1 MRQLISKFTRLIN
14 TAIVCSFISS
24 FALLSCTFI
33 GMNDISDKI
42 IGMIFPIIF
51 WLGLIAE
58 QILIWKSNA
67 IRKEIENI
75 GGTRKF
81 RGRPGIINIWKNRYG
96 AIADIVCIVSL
107 LLSVVF
113 MIIGIGEKAIQYI
126 LIFLLV
132 LSFRLHCILNG
143 QNFRYKKYLE
153 KRKVKNDI

>member
-1 MRQLISKFTRLIN
+1 MRQLILKFTRLIN

-42 IGMIFPIIF
+42 IGIIFPIMF
-51 WLGLIAE
+51 WFGLVAE

-67 IRKEIENI
+67 VRKEIENA
-75 GGTRKF
+75 GETLKF
-81 RGRPGIINIWKNRYG
+81 RGRPGIINIWENRYG

-107 LLSVVF
+107 LLLVVF
-113 MIIGIGEKAIQYI
+113 MIIGIGEKTIQYI

-132 LSFRLHCILNG
+132 LSFRMHCILNG
-143 QNFRYKKYLE
+143 QNFKYKKYLE
-153 KRKVKNDI
+153 KRKVKNDV

>member
-1 MRQLISKFTRLIN
+1 MRQLIFKFTRLVN

-24 FALLSCTFI
+24 FALLSCIFI

-42 IGMIFPIIF
+42 IGIIFPIIF
-51 WLGLIAE
+51 WLGL
-58 QILIWKSNA
+58 NA
-67 IRKEIENI
+67 VRKEIENT
-75 GGTRKF
+75 GETRKF
-81 RGRPGIINIWKNRYG
+81 RGRPEIINIWKNRYG

-107 LLSVVF
+107 LLLVVF

-143 QNFRYKKYLE
+143 QNFRYKKIL
-153 KRKVKNDI
+153 VKEEG

>member
-1 MRQLISKFTRLIN
+1 MRQLILKFTHLID
-14 TAIVCSFISS
+14 TAIACSFVSS
-24 FALLSCTFI
+24 FALLSCIFI

-42 IGMIFPIIF
+42 IGIVFPIIF

-67 IRKEIENI
+67 VRKEIENI
-75 GGTRKF
+75 GKTRKF
-81 RGRPGIINIWKNRYG
+81 RGGPGIINIWKNRYG
-96 AIADIVCIVSL
+96 AIADIVCLVSL
-107 LLSVVF
+107 LLLVLF
-113 MIIGIGEKAIQYI
+113 LIIGIGEKTIQYI

-153 KRKVKNDI
+153 KRKGKNDI

>member
-1 MRQLISKFTRLIN
+1 MKQLILKFTHMMN
-14 TAIVCSFISS
+14 AAIVCSFVSS
-24 FALLSCTFI
+24 FALLSCIFI
-33 GMNDISDKI
+33 GMNEVSDKI
-42 IGMIFPIIF
+42 IGIIFPIIF
-51 WLGLIAE
+51 WLGLIVE

-67 IRKEIENI
+67 VRKEIENI
-75 GGTRKF
+75 GETRKF

-96 AIADIVCIVSL
+96 AIADIVCIASL
-107 LLSVVF
+107 LQLVVF
-113 MIIGIGEKAIQYI
+113 TIIGIGEEAIQYI

>member
-1 MRQLISKFTRLIN
+1 MRQLILKFTHLTN
-14 TAIVCSFISS
+14 TAIVCSFVSS
-24 FALLSCTFI
+24 FALLSYVFI

-42 IGMIFPIIF
+42 IGIIFPVIF

-67 IRKEIENI
+67 VRKEIENI
-75 GGTRKF
+75 GKTRKF

-96 AIADIVCIVSL
+96 AIADIVCLASL
-107 LLSVVF
+107 LLLALF
-113 MIIGIGEKAIQYI
+113 MIIGIGEKAVQYI

-132 LSFRLHCILNG
+132 LSFRLHCIFNG